1 MSEAGIKREIRL
13 AIGGRDDTRL
23 FNNPVGV
30 AIYPDGSRVNYGLH
44 VGAADCVG
52 WRSVEITADMVGKR
66 VAVFCSIEVKGP
78 RGRPTPEQKNWSEQ
92 VRAAGGLAGFARSV
106 ADALKIITGG

>member
-78 RGRPTPEQKNWSEQ
+78 RGRPTPEQKTGRSRYAPPAVW
-92 VRAAGGLAGFARSV
+92 RALPAASR
-106 ADALKIITGG
+106 TR